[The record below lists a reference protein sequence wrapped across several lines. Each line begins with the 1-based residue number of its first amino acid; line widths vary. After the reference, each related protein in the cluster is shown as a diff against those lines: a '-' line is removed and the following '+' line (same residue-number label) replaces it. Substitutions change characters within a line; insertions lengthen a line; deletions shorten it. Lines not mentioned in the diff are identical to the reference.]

1 MEILL
6 ILRPFPG
13 SSKKYKIVFYFLRSQ
28 ISIKSWDYRTYIPIK
43 KTIISVSRSF
53 YSKF

>member
-13 SSKKYKIVFYFLRSQ
+13 SSKKYKIVFYFLELMF
-28 ISIKSWDYRTYIPIK
+28 YTK
-43 KTIISVSRSF
+43 KMMN
-53 YSKF
+53 KFNRY